1 MLKNCL
7 LLAAVLAG
15 LLHGGLSIAGVA
27 VAVGEVVSPAATAVK
42 PATLETAVVQP
53 ARSGQPTGF
62 DGVVEAVRQTVLAA
76 QVAGAVI
83 ALDVK
88 VGDTVKAGQVLARI
102 DADRKSV
109 V

>member
-1 MLKNCL
+1 MLKNRL
-7 LLAAVLAG
+7 WSAAALAG
-15 LLHGGLSIAGVA
+15 LLHA
-27 VAVGEVVSPAATAVK
+27 VAASAASTAVPPAATAVT
-42 PATLETAVVQP
+42 PTTLETAVVQP

-88 VGDTVKAGQVLARI
+88 VGDTVKAGQETGP
-102 DADRKSV
+102 
-109 V
+109 